1 MLSQNWKNRHISLG
15 FGRRSSGNLSILLRL
30 TKDGA
35 ACFKATSIRSP
46 RDMVVGRSVGDSIR
60 VGDTKRPRK
69 KKSEKSTWQGHTVRL
84 SVKEDFRLPHPTE
97 PKMEAEEEEEGR
109 PRRPQVLWLNI
120 PRPEEIVI
128 VFVVFAIV
136 VYLLFVIMLGGHL
149 LAFLMATLS
158 SVLGCVVIVG
168 LGRISQ
174 IIAERRK
181 APL

>member
-1 MLSQNWKNRHISLG
+1 
-15 FGRRSSGNLSILLRL
+15 
-30 TKDGA
+30 
-35 ACFKATSIRSP
+35 
-46 RDMVVGRSVGDSIR
+46 
-60 VGDTKRPRK
+60 
-69 KKSEKSTWQGHTVRL
+69 
-84 SVKEDFRLPHPTE
+84 
-97 PKMEAEEEEEGR
+97 MEAEEEEEGR